1 MKEWINIILLLIILI
16 GTPIM
21 IAIANA
27 NYKPEKEPTI
37 DE

>member
-1 MKEWINIILLLIILI
+1 MKEWINILLLLIIFT
-16 GTPIM
+16 GAPIM
-21 IAIANA
+21 IAFANA